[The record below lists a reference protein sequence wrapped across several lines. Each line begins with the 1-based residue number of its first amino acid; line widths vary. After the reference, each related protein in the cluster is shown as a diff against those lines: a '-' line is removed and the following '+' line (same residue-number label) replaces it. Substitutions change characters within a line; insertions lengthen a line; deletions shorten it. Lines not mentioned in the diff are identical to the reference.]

1 LLARLTIRVTVL
13 AGFTVLAVAGLGL
26 PLVGAATPLWLIAI
40 ILAGRWVFIGLVINP
55 LLQALTEPAPN
66 PSTPRPHPPHQP
78 RRYHFRG
85 GSGLGG

>member
-1 LLARLTIRVTVL
+1 LLTRLTIRVTVL

-26 PLVGAATPLWLIAI
+26 PLVGAATPLWLI
-40 ILAGRWVFIGLVINP
+40 ILACRSASIGLVINP

-85 GSGLGG
+85 GSGLDG